1 MKKQVHLI
9 ISGVVQGVFFRASVS
24 QVARL
29 LKLTGFVRN
38 LSNGNVE
45 VVAAGEEELINRMI
59 DWCRKGPPGARV
71 EHVEVNWKEIPQVF
85 EHFQIR

>member
-45 VVAAGEEELINRMI
+45 VVAAGEEGLINRMI
-59 DWCRKGPPGARV
+59 DWCRKGPPGAQV
-71 EHVEVNWKEIPQVF
+71 EHVEVNWKEAAQVF